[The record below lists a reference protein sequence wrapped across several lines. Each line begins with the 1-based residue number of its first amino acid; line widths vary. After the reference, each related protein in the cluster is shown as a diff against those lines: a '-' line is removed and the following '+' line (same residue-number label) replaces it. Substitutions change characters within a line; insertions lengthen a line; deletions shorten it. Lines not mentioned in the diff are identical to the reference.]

1 MTMLKS
7 EKKAMKFR
15 QLDTET
21 DNKGEGVITEAAVQC
36 YLHEYYTEEHC
47 IT

>member
-1 MTMLKS
+1 
-7 EKKAMKFR
+7 MKFR
-15 QLDTET
+15 QLETET

-47 IT
+47 IS